1 MVVGF
6 TSTYGHDHGELD
18 TIHPFMT
25 DVAIGLRKAFSGYSI
40 R

>member
-6 TSTYGHDHGELD
+6 TSTYAHDHGEFD

-25 DVAIGLRKAFSGYSI
+25 DVDIGLRKAFSGYSI